1 MYRAIAILN
10 IPIAWAESQHLN
22 FILNLL
28 QEISRDEK
36 DKKGKQVSN
45 STIYQNMTDK

>member
-1 MYRAIAILN
+1 MYRALAILN
-10 IPIAWAESQHLN
+10 IPFEWAENQHLN

-28 QEISRDEK
+28 GEIRRDEK

>member
-1 MYRAIAILN
+1 MYRALAISN
-10 IPIAWAESQHLN
+10 IPFEWAENQHLN

-28 QEISRDEK
+28 REISRDEK